1 MRCFAICP
9 GRGLERMQA
18 QNSRKTEIPTST
30 KKGEMVSASATQ
42 AKKRDAKLQM
52 YNNSMISSRR
62 SSFVVAVVGFGVSFF
77 RPNRQVQFTVGLV
90 GGKVQKVRSQKPERQ
105 AAAGWRV
112 VQAVRPVTTELS
124 RLVWEMPSVLPVQS
138 REQESATSC
147 WRGNLRRRCRK
158 PRERQVRPVRKS
170 CRLMGATS
178 FFVVS
183 AVCVS
188 TVNQC
193 RRT

>member
-62 SSFVVAVVGFGVSFF
+62 SSFVVAVVGLVSPFF
-77 RPNRQVQFTVGLV
+77 VQI
-90 GGKVQKVRSQKPERQ
+90 VRYS
-105 AAAGWRV
+105 
-112 VQAVRPVTTELS
+112 S
-124 RLVWEMPSVLPVQS
+124 RLVWLVVRSKRSEVRSLSDKPLLVG
-138 REQESATSC
+138 EWC
-147 WRGNLRRRCRK
+147 RRCD
-158 PRERQVRPVRKS
+158 Q
-170 CRLMGATS
+170 
-178 FFVVS
+178 
-183 AVCVS
+183 
-188 TVNQC
+188 
-193 RRT
+193 